1 MSSQLSYRLHGRE
14 QRPKTLRKHHRD
26 ELDTGHKS
34 GNPAGRPTRQITNLA
49 AEARKHFA
57 ECIEMLLSFM
67 RGTIKGVTPR
77 DRLAAAMHLLD
88 RGAGKPCQSVDLI
101 LMARKISELSTAEL
115 VELNT
120 RLDVGNV
127 GEVEHPPAEELN

>member
-14 QRPKTLRKHHRD
+14 QRPKTLCKHYRD

-34 GNPAGRPTRQITNLA
+34 GNPAGRPKRQITNLA
-49 AEARKHFA
+49 AEARKHSA
-57 ECIEMLLSFM
+57 EYIEMLLSIM

-77 DRLAAAMHLLD
+77 DAAAMHLLD
-88 RGAGKPCQSVDLI
+88 RGVGKPCQSVDLI

-115 VELNT
+115 VEVNT

>member
-1 MSSQLSYRLHGRE
+1 
-14 QRPKTLRKHHRD
+14 
-26 ELDTGHKS
+26 
-34 GNPAGRPTRQITNLA
+34 
-49 AEARKHFA
+49 
-57 ECIEMLLSFM
+57 MLLSIM

-77 DRLAAAMHLLD
+77 DRLGAAMHLLD
-88 RGAGKPCQSVDLI
+88 RGVGKPCQSVDLI